1 MGMIKTK
8 YFEFMILESTKEY
21 PKTTYSVCTT
31 NNNNVISEGI
41 FLVSESEDR
50 DESIEFIDKLIKD
63 LQDLKKKVKA

>member
-50 DESIEFIDKLIKD
+50 DESTCFFLSQPA
-63 LQDLKKKVKA
+63 LPPPPFVS